1 MTTSI
6 REPASQMIMS
16 INKTLEKQQQLVKE
30 VFSPQIKKFK
40 RQRMIPLYKDET
52 WLADLID
59 KSSLS
64 KYNNNYKF
72 ILTVLD
78 IFTKYAWAI
87 PLKNKFVLS
96 ITIGFKIVLSQHPQ
110 GGSEP
115 RKPEKLWVD
124 RGSEFYNKT
133 FKSLLKEYGTVKAAS
148 GIELYSTYSDLKDV
162 FIERFDKTL
171 LHIINKPMF
180 INGDGNCVNVLKD
193 AVVTY
198 NNNIHSTINMTPVD
212 ASNNPDKVKY
222 YISETASQIN
232 SIKATPKLKVGD
244 YVRIADKRNIFSKGY
259 TSNWNSE
266 LFKVNEV
273 LKTHPPTYKIE
284 DINGEIIEGK
294 YYEQELLNS
303 EFDFESNNK
312 VLESLKIFLNINNDK
327 NKI

>member
-1 MTTSI
+1 
-6 REPASQMIMS
+6 MI
-16 INKTLEKQQQLVKE
+16 EKQQQQLAKE
-30 VFSPQIKKFK
+30 VFSPQITKFR
-40 RQRMIPLYKDET
+40 RQRIIPLYKDET
-52 WLADLID
+52 WPADLID

-64 KYNNNYKF
+64 KDNKNCKF
-72 ILTVLD
+72 ILTVID

-87 PLKNKFVLS
+87 PLMNQSGLS
-96 ITIGFKIVLSQHPQ
+96 ITNGFKTILSE
-110 GGSEP
+110 G

-133 FKSLLKEYGTVKAAS
+133 FKSLLKEYGTGKAAS
-148 GIELYSTYSDLKDV
+148 GISETTSQIELYSTYSDLKAV
-162 FIERFDKTL
+162 FIERFNRKL

-180 INGDGNCVNVLKD
+180 INGDGNWVNILND

-198 NNNIHSTINMTPVD
+198 SNNIYSTINMKPVD

-222 YISETASQIN
+222 YVN
-232 SIKATPKLKVGD
+232 STKATPKFNVGD
-244 YVRIADKRNIFSKGY
+244 YVRNVDKRNIFSKGY
-259 TSNWNSE
+259 TSNWNRE

-294 YYEQELLNS
+294 YYEQELLKS

-312 VLESLKIFLNINNDK
+312 VLESLNIFLKINNDK
-327 NKI
+327 KQIQSSETSYREWKQLNTK